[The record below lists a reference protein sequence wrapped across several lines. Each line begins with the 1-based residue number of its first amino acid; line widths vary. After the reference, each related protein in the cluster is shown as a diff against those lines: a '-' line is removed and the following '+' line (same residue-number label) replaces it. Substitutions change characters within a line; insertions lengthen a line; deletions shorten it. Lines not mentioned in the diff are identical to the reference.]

1 MRRTIVILHP
11 GGLGDLLLAVPAVQS
26 LRSRFPAHDVVVC
39 GHDEA
44 SRFLAE
50 CGLVDHSLPVHTTAC
65 APLFAGRTPD
75 DPLLVDWLGR
85 CDRAVAWTKDDC
97 GTLSAVLKRS
107 GAVESVVQ
115 SPFAATLTG
124 VHQSERYAEIL
135 GVEAGQVPVVDIVL
149 PEALKGEAR
158 ELLASCGF
166 FHEQRLALVHPG
178 SGSRHKCMKPEILG
192 RVLGGLQAQGFEPLI
207 LQGPADEEIVD
218 GLLAHVPP
226 RRALLRGLP
235 LRLVAGVLS
244 QVDLFLGH
252 DSGVTHLAALL
263 GTVTVA
269 LFGPTAPARWAPR
282 GRTVT
287 VVTGKSCVCPTWET
301 IKDCQE
307 KPCLNLSSS
316 TILDACLTM
325 RGAELNPRIC

>member
-1 MRRTIVILHP
+1 MIQRFACVWSCLMNCHFSIRTLVPSITSIRRTISKPRVRSMTSARGLPRRDVMRRTIVILHP

-135 GVEAGQVPVVDIVL
+135 GVEAGQVPVVDIAL

-166 FHEQRLALVHPG
+166 SHEQRLALVHPG
-178 SGSRHKCMKPEILG
+178 SGSRHKCAKPEILG
-192 RVLGGLQAQGFEPLI
+192 RVLGGLQAQGFE
-207 LQGPADEEIVD
+207 
-218 GLLAHVPP
+218 
-226 RRALLRGLP
+226 
-235 LRLVAGVLS
+235 
-244 QVDLFLGH
+244 
-252 DSGVTHLAALL
+252 
-263 GTVTVA
+263 
-269 LFGPTAPARWAPR
+269 
-282 GRTVT
+282 
-287 VVTGKSCVCPTWET
+287 
-301 IKDCQE
+301 
-307 KPCLNLSSS
+307 
-316 TILDACLTM
+316 
-325 RGAELNPRIC
+325 